1 MNRLISAFVALVIAL
16 AVFSSVVFV
25 VDQRQYAVV
34 FAFGEIKQVI
44 KEPGLHFKLPP
55 PLQNVVFMDKRLQTI
70 DVAGADRFITA
81 EKKNLLVDWF
91 VKWRVSDPRLFYVSF
106 KGDNRLAQDS
116 MTQKINSIARDE
128 FARRTVSDVVST
140 DREAVM
146 QSILKGVQEYGK
158 SVGVDIIDVRLKRV
172 DLLASVTES
181 VYRRMEAE
189 RKRVANELR
198 STGAAEGEKSAPM
211 LIVSAKL
218 FWLMPTAMRRRSR
231 VRAMPAPLTFMPKRS
246 AAIRSSLHSGAPW
259 KLIAHRSVIGRTCWC
274 CSRTTISSNTCAART
289 AATPRRHRLP
299 RPGAIAS
306 TMRR

>member
-1 MNRLISAFVALVIAL
+1 VRSIAE
-16 AVFSSVVFV
+16 
-25 VDQRQYAVV
+25 
-34 FAFGEIKQVI
+34 G
-44 KEPGLHFKLPP
+44 
-55 PLQNVVFMDKRLQTI
+55 
-70 DVAGADRFITA
+70 GADRFITA

-91 VKWRVSDPRLFYVSF
+91 VKWRIADPRLFYVSF
-106 KGDNRLAQDS
+106 KGDTRLAQDS

-198 STGAAEGEKSAPM
+198 STGAAEGEKIRADADRQREVVLADAYRDAQKIKGEGDARAADIYADAFGRDPQF
-211 LIVSAKL
+211 AA
-218 FWLMPTAMRRRSR
+218 FWRSMEAYRASFRDRKDVMVLQPNSDFFKYMRS
-231 VRAMPAPLTFMPKRS
+231 PNGGS
-246 AAIRSSLHSGAPW
+246 AAAAP
-259 KLIAHRSVIGRTCWC
+259 
-274 CSRTTISSNTCAART
+274 AAQT
-289 AATPRRHRLP
+289 GRHR
-299 RPGAIAS
+299 
-306 TMRR
+306 

>member
-1 MNRLISAFVALVIAL
+1 
-16 AVFSSVVFV
+16 
-25 VDQRQYAVV
+25 
-34 FAFGEIKQVI
+34 
-44 KEPGLHFKLPP
+44 
-55 PLQNVVFMDKRLQTI
+55 MDKRLQTI

-106 KGDNRLAQDS
+106 KGDSRLAQDS

-211 LIVSAKL
+211 PTVSAKSS
-218 FWLMPTAMRRRSR
+218 WPMPTEMRRRSR
-231 VRAMPAPLTFMPKRS
+231 VKAMPAPLTFMPMRL
-246 AAIRSSLHSGAPW
+246 AVIHSSPHSGAPW
-259 KLIAHRSVIGRTCWC
+259 RRIAHRSEIGRT
-274 CSRTTISSNTCAART
+274 
-289 AATPRRHRLP
+289 
-299 RPGAIAS
+299 
-306 TMRR
+306 

>member
-1 MNRLISAFVALVIAL
+1 MNRLISALVALVIAL
-16 AVFSSVVFV
+16 AVLSSVVFV

-55 PLQNVVFMDKRLQTI
+55 PLQNVIFMDKRLMTI

-146 QSILKGVQEYGK
+146 QSILKGVQEYGR

-172 DLLASVTES
+172 DLLASVTS
-181 VYRRMEAE
+181 LSTAAWRPSASAWPTNCARPAPPKARR
-189 RKRVANELR
+189 
-198 STGAAEGEKSAPM
+198 SAPTPTA
-211 LIVSAKL
+211 SAR
-218 FWLMPTAMRRRSR
+218 WCWPMPTAKPRRSR
-231 VRAMPAPLTFMPKRS
+231 VRAMPAPPTSMPTRS
-246 AAIRSSLHSGAPW
+246 AAIRSLPRSGAAW
-259 KLIAHRSVIGRTCWC
+259 RRIARRSAT
-274 CSRTTISSNTCAART
+274 ART
-289 AATPRRHRLP
+289 
-299 RPGAIAS
+299 
-306 TMRR
+306 

>member
-106 KGDNRLAQDS
+106 KGDSRLAQDS

-198 STGAAEGEKSAPM
+198 STGAAEGEKIRADADRQREVVLADAYRDAQKIKGEGDARAADIYADAFGRDPQF
-211 LIVSAKL
+211 AA
-218 FWLMPTAMRRRSR
+218 FWRSMEAYRASFRDRKDVMVLQPNNDFFKYMRS
-231 VRAMPAPLTFMPKRS
+231 PNGGNS
-246 AAIRSSLHSGAPW
+246 AAAP
-259 KLIAHRSVIGRTCWC
+259 
-274 CSRTTISSNTCAART
+274 AAQT
-289 AATPRRHRLP
+289 GRHR
-299 RPGAIAS
+299 
-306 TMRR
+306 

>member
-172 DLLASVTES
+172 D
-181 VYRRMEAE
+181 YRRMEAE

-198 STGAAEGEKSAPM
+198 STGAAEGEKIRADADRQREVVLADAYRDAQKIKGEGDARAADIYADAFGRDPQFAAFWRSMEAYRASFRDRKDVMVLQPNSDFFKYMRSPNGGGSAP
-211 LIVSAKL
+211 A
-218 FWLMPTAMRRRSR
+218 
-231 VRAMPAPLTFMPKRS
+231 PAAQT
-246 AAIRSSLHSGAPW
+246 G
-259 KLIAHRSVIGRTCWC
+259 
-274 CSRTTISSNTCAART
+274 
-289 AATPRRHRLP
+289 RHR
-299 RPGAIAS
+299 
-306 TMRR
+306 